1 MPKYSVWTTIAFF
14 AAVGLP
20 GLSGF
25 ISEVLVFL
33 GAFKTWPWLTALS
46 ATSVVL
52 TAAYMLWTL
61 QRIYLGKLN
70 EKYKDLP
77 DINLREALCLAPL
90 AVIVLVL
97 GVYPKPALDLMAV
110 SLNGVNEA
118 LVPYGA
124 KVANVLGLF

>member
-1 MPKYSVWTTIAFF
+1 
-14 AAVGLP
+14 
-20 GLSGF
+20 
-25 ISEVLVFL
+25 
-33 GAFKTWPWLTALS
+33 
-46 ATSVVL
+46 
-52 TAAYMLWTL
+52 MLWTL